1 MDFTP
6 VTNISN
12 GQPLLINELN
22 GAPPIEASHISNL
35 NPFKARLQQERDKK
49 MQTNA
54 MFARLHPDKVM
65 SMEQPGQ
72 PEKSTESVESFADVC
87 EKYIPYMRHIALPA
101 IDNQSRNQ
109 TVLIDSGC
117 SMHLEFVIRNVI
129 TKLGE
134 GWGHNVICSPQ
145 NVEFMTH
152 LCQSI
157 SPDICVEMMKT
168 VNTKVI
174 VNADKY
180 VFYNGYSCMFAPEN
194 GNVLVVSNEQ
204 LAEKSVVD
212 SIRGLEEFADK
223 WPDFETWRAKLFA
236 SVVVKFKEAHFIKNL
251 QFRGG
256 WGSVLEG
263 LLATEF
269 FQNDSSY
276 VFYDIIEQHFTQQS
290 TLLCREK
297 WTGVIHLTQ
306 NTPPFWESQNIQGMF
321 KNEGFIQSLDLCPV
335 LFVLSNYVAK
345 YVKERLLEMG
355 KNIPIVVLK
364 HPVVQGEDIPKFDL
378 AKYRANPQKKLLQI
392 GQQLRKMTS
401 IYRICP
407 SGFERRWLTGTRDF
421 KRLYQLF
428 DQEKKHFKL
437 GRLNPRSIRMHYT
450 ETFAEYDDLL
460 SQNIVFVDLFDASA
474 NNTVLECIVRRTPI
488 IVNRLEGVVEY
499 LGEDYPLYFSEL
511 SEVEGLL
518 TAENIEK
525 AVEYLNRIST
535 ADLEI
540 VYFNQQ
546 IRAGIAR
553 YFG

>member
-1 MDFTP
+1 MDFK
-6 VTNISN
+6 
-12 GQPLLINELN
+12 Q
-22 GAPPIEASHISNL
+22 
-35 NPFKARLQQERDKK
+35 RLQQERNKK

-54 MFARLHPDKVM
+54 MFARFHPDKVIGNEQK
-65 SMEQPGQ
+65 EQPGQ
-72 PEKSTESVESFADVC
+72 PEECVESFTDVC
-87 EKYIPYMRHIALPA
+87 EKYISYMRHIALPS
-101 IDNQSRNQ
+101 INNKSRNQ
-109 TVLIDSGC
+109 TFLIDSGC
-117 SMHLEFVIRNVI
+117 SMHLEFVIRNVM

-157 SPDICVEMMKT
+157 SPNICIQMMKT
-168 VNTKVI
+168 VNMAAL

-180 VFYNGYSCMFAPEN
+180 VFYNGYSCMFSPEK
-194 GNVLVVSNEQ
+194 GNVLVVSKEQ
-204 LAEKSVVD
+204 LKEKSVIE
-212 SIRGLEEFADK
+212 SIRGLEEFGDK
-223 WPDFETWRAKLFA
+223 WVDFENWRTKFFA
-236 SVVVKFKEAHFIKNL
+236 SVVVKCKEAHFIKNL

-256 WGSVLEG
+256 WGSVLEN

-269 FQNDSSY
+269 FQNDSPY
-276 VFYDIIEQHFTQQS
+276 VFYDIIEQHFTQILAPTCQ
-290 TLLCREK
+290 EK

-306 NTPPFWESQNIQGMF
+306 HTPPFRENQNIQGMF
-321 KNEGFIQSLDLCPV
+321 KNEGFIRALDMCPV
-335 LFVLSNYVAK
+335 LFVLSHYVAK
-345 YVKERLLEMG
+345 YVEERLLALG
-355 KNIPIVVLK
+355 KNIPVIVLK
-364 HPVVQGEDIPKFDL
+364 HPVVQDADIPKFDIE
-378 AKYRANPQKKLLQI
+378 KYRANPRKKLLQI

-407 SGFERRWLTGTRDF
+407 AGFERMWLTGTRDF
-421 KRLYQLF
+421 TKLYQFF

-437 GRLNPRSIRMHYT
+437 NRKINARSIRMHYT
-450 ETFAEYDDLL
+450 ETFAEYDELL

-499 LGEDYPLYFSEL
+499 LGQDYPLYFSEL

-525 AVEYLNRIST
+525 AVDYLNRIST
-535 ADLEI
+535 LDLEI

-546 IRAGIAR
+546 MRAGIAR
-553 YFG
+553 YW